1 MKIFTTLCLM
11 LSLLILTNAT
21 PPQALKLMKGNP
33 KNVLKMNLIPIAFK
47 TYSFQYEHSFMR
59 NLSLCLQVGYNS
71 EMRLGTY
78 INRILDTVSN
88 DKLNAVRAKFSLTE
102 LSTTANTYIT
112 PEIRIY
118 LSRKGAPN
126 GFYLA
131 PYYRFTTSKVHAT
144 FNYKDSNNVDIPIV
158 FTGNLNSVRPG
169 VMVGYQ
175 KSFLKRLVVDFWL
188 GGVQFG
194 SSKASFDATS
204 DFTKVDKEGV
214 VQFVEDNFK
223 YGNATVTIDSDTHA
237 KLEYTGKTN
246 GFRVGLCLGFRF

>member
-1 MKIFTTLCLM
+1 MRSFITLCF
-11 LSLLILTNAT
+11 LIFLFIGVNAN
-21 PPQALKLMKGNP
+21 PPQALGLMKGNP

-59 NLSLCLQVGYNS
+59 NLSMCLQVGYNS

-102 LSTTANTYIT
+102 LSTTGNTYIT

-237 KLEYTGKTN
+237 KLDYTGKTN